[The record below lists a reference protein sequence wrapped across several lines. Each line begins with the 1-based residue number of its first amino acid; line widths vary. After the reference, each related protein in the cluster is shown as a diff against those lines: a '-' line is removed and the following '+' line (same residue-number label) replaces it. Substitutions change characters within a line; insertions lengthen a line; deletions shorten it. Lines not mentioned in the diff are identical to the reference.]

1 MLTPCPPAEVALEDT
16 AIEAVAL
23 SASGETLVSAAA
35 GALQLWDLT
44 ELVRRRL
51 QGTSGRCFC
60 QGLQAGDAEDSNAIC
75 LDREGCEALCTETEG
90 CESVD
95 MHKTLPRC
103 FLNREVCSAP
113 PAPGVVGLKL
123 S

>member
-51 QGTSGRCFC
+51 QGTSGRTAMVAGKVLKELAHKMATLN
-60 QGLQAGDAEDSNAIC
+60 GL
-75 LDREGCEALCTETEG
+75 L
-90 CESVD
+90 
-95 MHKTLPRC
+95 
-103 FLNREVCSAP
+103 
-113 PAPGVVGLKL
+113 
-123 S
+123 